1 VLHLLRH
8 KRWSSRAEHERQSR
22 KDEGCSTREAF
33 VYHGTILKEESL
45 TLRLR
50 KAAMR
55 SLKLPSDLMH
65 DDEGQDRFSGAQ

>member
-33 VYHGTILKEESL
+33 VYHGTILSKGRIAHLMLKEGSYAEFE
-45 TLRLR
+45 
-50 KAAMR
+50 AA
-55 SLKLPSDLMH
+55 LPI
-65 DDEGQDRFSGAQ
+65 